1 MRWLWRGFI
10 STVRE
15 HLRAALHWLLAGGV
29 FVAIV
34 GGLGHPNRAV
44 HWTTVTVFLVGPLV
58 VCALLLR
65 HGLRKRREGEAAG
78 PAAGLVR
85 GGAAL
90 AGLVFLAYFTA
101 AIWMALRL

>member
-1 MRWLWRGFI
+1 MRWLWRN
-10 STVRE
+10 TVCLVRE
-15 HLRAALHWLLAGGV
+15 HLREALHWLLALGF

-34 GGLGHPNRAV
+34 GGLGHPNRAI
-44 HWTTVTVFLVGPLV
+44 HWSTVTVFLVGPLV
-58 VCALLLR
+58 VCVLLLR

-90 AGLVFLAYFTA
+90 AGLVFLAYFAA